1 MRRAILALTLGL
13 ALGLPAQALASGATV
28 VHGWR
33 VNLDGDAHM
42 EHVRLMLQLKPNPFG
57 GTVPIRQHWLQVVDR
72 VGGRTV
78 KTRITPI
85 LEHML
90 PRFIRIA
97 DLNTDGR
104 PEIFYRG
111 FNGGAGAV
119 PVFAGIRG
127 WDGTSKHRFWSYAPP
142 YPPLIHGGHHYRY
155 VGASVT
161 LENLAA
167 AATPGLEV
175 HAPRPGRGA
184 PGRSGLL
191 PEPAPDPQL
200 PLRFGGAL
208 LGALPDRLATDLE
221 PVSLPRRP
229 AAARR

>member
-1 MRRAILALTLGL
+1 MRRAILVLTLGL
-13 ALGLPAQALASGATV
+13 SLGLPAQALASGATV

-42 EHVRLMLQLKPNPFG
+42 EHVRLMLVLKPNPFG
-57 GTVPIRQHWLQVVDR
+57 GTVPIREHWLQVVDR

-90 PRFIRIA
+90 PRWIRLA

-127 WDGTSKHRFWSYAPP
+127 WDGTAKHRFWSYGPP
-142 YPPLIHGGHHYRY
+142 FPALTHAGHHYRY
-155 VGASVT
+155 VGASVA

-175 HAPRPGRGA
+175 HVVQGEA
-184 PGRSGLL
+184 
-191 PEPAPDPQL
+191 
-200 PLRFGGAL
+200 
-208 LGALPDRLATDLE
+208 
-221 PVSLPRRP
+221 RP
-229 AAARR
+229 ADPDCCPSQLLIRNYRFDSAARAWVLYQTVWRPT